1 MRRGLLV
8 LVLLLSACAP
18 APPRPT
24 ALPPAQVQQAW
35 QVRQAQLEC
44 LDAWRLRGRLAITA
58 EGERQVL
65 RLRWL
70 QRQEAFEMALSAPL
84 NLGGGARLSG
94 DGQRVVLQQGGRERE
109 FAASPTEVLAQQ
121 LDLQVPVQAL
131 RRWVLGLPGGPARV
145 GALDGAGRP
154 LWLAGEDWRIDIG
167 SWQAVPAAP
176 ALPQRLTV
184 QGPSLR
190 LTLII
195 DAWELLAA
203 PCPASGGPE

>member
-18 APPRPT
+18 APPRQG
-24 ALPPAQVQQAW
+24 ALAPGQVQQAW
-35 QVRQAQLEC
+35 QLRQAQLEC
-44 LDAWRLRGRLAITA
+44 LDAWRLQGRLSILA
-58 EGERQVL
+58 EGERRVL

-84 NLGGGARLSG
+84 NLGGGARLHG
-94 DGQRVVLQQGGRERE
+94 DGQRVVLQQGGGEQV
-109 FAASPTEVLAQQ
+109 FAASPDEVLAQQ
-121 LDLQVPVQAL
+121 LGLQVPVQAL
-131 RRWVLGLPGGPARV
+131 RRWVLGLPAGPAEV

-154 LWLAGEDWRIDIG
+154 WWLSGGGWRIDIE
-167 SWQAVPAAP
+167 SWQAVPATP

-190 LTLII
+190 LTLLI

-203 PCPASGGPE
+203 PCQMGGSRE

>member
-1 MRRGLLV
+1 MRCRLLV
-8 LVLLLSACAP
+8 LVLALSACAP

-24 ALPPAQVQQAW
+24 APPAAEVQQAW
-35 QVRQAQLEC
+35 QARQARLEC
-44 LDAWRLRGRLAITA
+44 LDAWRLRGRLAVTA
-58 EGERQVL
+58 EEERHVL

-94 DGQRVVLQQGGRERE
+94 DGRRVVLQQGDRERE
-109 FAASPTEVLAQQ
+109 FAASPSEVLAQQ

-131 RRWVLGLPGGPARV
+131 RRWVLGLPGGPAEV
-145 GALDGAGRP
+145 GALDGGGRP
-154 LWLAGEDWRIDIG
+154 LWLAGGGWRIDIE
-167 SWQAVPAAP
+167 SWQEVPGVP

-184 QGPSLR
+184 QGPTLR
-190 LTLII
+190 LTLLI

-203 PCPASGGPE
+203 PCPTNGGRG